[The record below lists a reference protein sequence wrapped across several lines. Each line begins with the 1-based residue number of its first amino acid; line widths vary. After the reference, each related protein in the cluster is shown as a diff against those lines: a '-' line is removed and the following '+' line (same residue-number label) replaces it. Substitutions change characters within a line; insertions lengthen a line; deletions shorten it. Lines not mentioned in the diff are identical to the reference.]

1 MESGRSGYFG
11 WGMGCGQ
18 GGRAVGGEIGVH
30 GWRGVHRMRIRGV
43 GRKEW
48 SRCLHCDFIQL
59 SSIDHGAITTIRI
72 IALAFIII
80 PKWTLIHPM
89 MIMEM
94 ATFIIL

>member
-1 MESGRSGYFG
+1 
-11 WGMGCGQ
+11 
-18 GGRAVGGEIGVH
+18 
-30 GWRGVHRMRIRGV
+30 MRRRGV
-43 GRKEW
+43 GRNEW

-89 MIMEM
+89 MIMEI
-94 ATFIIL
+94 ATFLTLVKVKLKCPMVLMVIVLSIMKVNMRDTP